1 MKENAL
7 LDKSKKFALRIIKL
21 YKYLNEN
28 KREHILS
35 KQLLRSGTSIGANL
49 KEAAFAQSRA
59 DFQAKLFISQKE
71 CAETEYWL
79 ELLHESDYIN
89 KSEFESIYE
98 DCQELMRLLVAS
110 TKTIQGKN

>member
-49 KEAAFAQSRA
+49 NEAAFAQSRA

-89 KSEFESIYE
+89 KSEFDSIYE

>member
-89 KSEFESIYE
+89 KSEFDSIYE